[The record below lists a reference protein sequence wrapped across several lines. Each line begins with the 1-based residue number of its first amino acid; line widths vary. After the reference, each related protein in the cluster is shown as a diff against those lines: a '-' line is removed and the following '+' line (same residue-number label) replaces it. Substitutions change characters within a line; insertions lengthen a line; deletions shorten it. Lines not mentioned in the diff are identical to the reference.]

1 MKTFLVHVIIVQSQ
15 AKKFSLQVN
24 QGMPVPT
31 LKATIEAHTSILSRN
46 QRLIYAGKEMKD
58 SRILRDYGVAVGMT
72 VHCAQRGTPV
82 SLPIIENS
90 LHEMQIKLKNE
101 QQQKEKEKADK
112 LQMTASGSKTGGEKD
127 EVIDLEMKDMKGDGL
142 KSMKEQIGK
151 NIVYATSLHD
161 SIIEDGGGSPN
172 ENVNNNRTQVER
184 SNKRKRDALS
194 SSASSDQSECGGG
207 NDPNM
212 KKNVEI
218 IIDEEDDNIQCSN
231 VVHGNMNRKGNTK
244 PIDRRSGST
253 SSSATLMPIYS
264 NSTTPQ
270 VVAVNPTII
279 LDSDDEM
286 SEIDLKTKEKEGI
299 KNRNVEYDDHQN
311 KSKKRQKMQQP
322 EGGAR
327 RREDDDDDVILVL

>member
-24 QGMPVPT
+24 QGMPVHT
-31 LKATIEAHTSILSRN
+31 LKATIQEHTSILSDN

-58 SRILRDYGVAVGMT
+58 SKILRDYGVAVGMT
-72 VHCAQRGTPV
+72 VHCAQRGKPV
-82 SLPIIENS
+82 SLPVIENS
-90 LHEMQIKLKNE
+90 LHEMQITLENVRK
-101 QQQKEKEKADK
+101 QKEKEKADK
-112 LQMTASGSKTGGEKD
+112 LQMVASGSKIGGEKD
-127 EVIDLEMKDMKGDGL
+127 EVIDLEMKGDGL
-142 KSMKEQIGK
+142 KSMQEQTGK

-161 SIIEDGGGSPN
+161 SIIEDGRGSPN

-184 SNKRKRDALS
+184 SNKRKRDTLS
-194 SSASSDQSECGGG
+194 SSDQSACSGG
-207 NDPNM
+207 NDPNT

-218 IIDEEDDNIQCSN
+218 IIDEEYDNIQGSN
-231 VVHGNMNRKGNTK
+231 VIYGNMNRKANTK

-264 NSTTPQ
+264 NTTTPQ

-286 SEIDLKTKEKEGI
+286 SEIDLKGKEKDGL
-299 KNRNVEYDDHQN
+299 KDRNAEYDDNQHKN
-311 KSKKRQKMQQP
+311 KKRKKMQQP
-322 EGGAR
+322 EDEA